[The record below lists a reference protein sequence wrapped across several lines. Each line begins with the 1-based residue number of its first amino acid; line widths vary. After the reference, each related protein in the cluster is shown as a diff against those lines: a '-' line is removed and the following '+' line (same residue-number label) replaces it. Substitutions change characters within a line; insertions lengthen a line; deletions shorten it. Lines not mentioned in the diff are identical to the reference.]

1 MSNETLEDMVLRHEG
16 YRNKIYSDSLGFAT
30 IGVGHLVLPE
40 DNFKEGVE
48 YPRERLMQV
57 FRTDLANAKFYAN
70 LMVKGWDLPEPAFN
84 VIVSMVFQLGSVKI
98 KKFKNFLASVQA
110 HDWVNAKKHGLDSL
124 WARQTPHRAEELM
137 NILADLEGK

>member
-1 MSNETLEDMVLRHEG
+1 MSNETLEEMVLRHEG
-16 YRNKIYSDSLGFAT
+16 YRNKVYRDTLGFKT
-30 IGVGHLVLPE
+30 IGVGHLCLPE
-40 DNFKEGVE
+40 ENWNENVE
-48 YPRERLMQV
+48 YPKEKLMEV

-98 KKFKNFLASVQA
+98 KKFKNFLACVQGHQFA
-110 HDWVNAKKHGLDSL
+110 EAKTHGLDSL

-137 NILADLEGK
+137 NILEGLGNR